1 MKKLFKWC
9 LVILSIILI
18 QGCSKM
24 DTVKL
29 AASHTVERYCSIPE
43 GGRVALRKQVAK
55 AVSPN
60 SISVNCAG
68 D

>member
-1 MKKLFKWC
+1 
-9 LVILSIILI
+9 
-18 QGCSKM
+18 M